1 MSDLSLYP
9 KCGWGF
15 SNGKKNNENVSKEN
29 IRISW
34 EYIYE
39 KESSYCSADRQRGP
53 FDSFYSRSAL
63 WVSEMLPFCSFAPRP
78 HLDFLTIQRI
88 LDSENSSSVLAHSS
102 RRQQFH
108 PPAAETDHIIKCKCR
123 RDQIRIEHNQ
133 SHTKGA
139 TGTWLWRVEVVLQ
152 TVNIESRSLWFWWP
166 GWKMGTSEACLTLW
180 EEQCFLL
187 LFSTHKKIRNRKVRC
202 FFFPFFCCLI
212 NISIQKLLC
221 SKILNVNLLCPFLN
235 LL

>member
-15 SNGKKNNENVSKEN
+15 SNGKKNNENNVSKEN

-39 KESSYCSADRQRGP
+39 KESSYCSADKQRGP

-78 HLDFLTIQRI
+78 HFDFLTSQRI
-88 LDSENSSSVLAHSS
+88 LDLWNSSSLLAHSS

-108 PPAAETDHIIKCKCR
+108 PPAAETDHNIKYKCR

-152 TVNIESRSLWFWWP
+152 TVNIESRSLWFWWQ

-180 EEQCFLL
+180 EEQCFYYYTVRAKTYETGKWGAF
-187 LFSTHKKIRNRKVRC
+187 FS
-202 FFFPFFCCLI
+202 FFFVFWLTSQYKHYHVVKF
-212 NISIQKLLC
+212 SMWTYY
-221 SKILNVNLLCPFLN
+221 VHF
-235 LL
+235 